1 MEKITLQPS
10 YSARQK
16 CRTYLSGEML
26 FQVRNVQFLLF
37 TARLRNPS
45 LLYQL
50 QDARPAQESHFRIA
64 PFTEKMLQV
73 NHALMSNPNQQ
84 DTTV

>member
-1 MEKITLQPS
+1 MEKITPQPS
-10 YSARQK
+10 YSACQK

-26 FQVRNVQFLLF
+26 FHVRNVQFLLF

-45 LLYQL
+45 LLYQQ
-50 QDARPAQESHFRIA
+50 QDAQPAQESHFRIT

-73 NHALMSNPNQQ
+73 NYTLMSNPSQQ
-84 DTTV
+84 DTMV